1 MKLRYWLAALFLVPL
16 GLSFVPGLPA
26 HGYGQVW
33 YGLPLLLLWLRPKQ
47 RVRIGLFTAGWALQV
62 LAYPEPDLGF
72 LGWVLLLPYLIARGR
87 DDGASWWRAAYLFGF
102 LRAHVGYYWLG
113 DVHYTAWI
121 GDSIGSA
128 LVFTVTFELVLRRLT
143 LFPFA
148 LRAATGWVLYEWV
161 HSWFLG
167 GFPWLFLS
175 HSQYRY
181 LPVIQV
187 ADVVGA
193 FGLSFLMAYV
203 QTAFL
208 RRSRAELATAA
219 ALLGLTLLYGF
230 LRTGPAPER
239 TPTVLMVQTAVPSTV
254 KEVSARRGNTRARL
268 VELTSEGLDR
278 HPDTALVVWP
288 ETMFPGRLV
297 LGDPGASYNWR
308 QALAFARSIRRP
320 CIFGLNVYDSR
331 ARLNRGYNSAVLVDA
346 AGERKAIYRK
356 QRLVPMGEEFLARRV
371 FPDDWCDAWFKW
383 LVENVGM
390 NSSADLEA
398 GDGFVALDA
407 GPGLRC
413 AVLICFEGL
422 YPDLAREAVND
433 CDPDLIL
440 HLVNNGWFGE
450 TWEQRQCVAS
460 WVFRAV
466 ETRTP
471 FFSCANAGITCAV
484 NPDGSEA
491 GRLDKVF
498 QEGYLAVA
506 TARRWPA
513 PIFLRGGA
521 WILPG
526 TLVLAVAVFWA
537 LRRRRSPE

>member
-1 MKLRYWLAALFLVPL
+1 MKLRWWLAALFLVPL

-33 YGLPLLLLWLRPKQ
+33 YALPLLLLWLRPKQ
-47 RVRIGLFTAGWALQV
+47 RVRIGLFTAGWVLQV

-72 LGWVLLLPYLIARGR
+72 LGWVLLLPYLIAREQ

-102 LRAHVGYYWLG
+102 LRAHAGYYWLG

-128 LVFTVTFELVLRRLT
+128 FVFTVTFELVLRRLT

-193 FGLSFLMAYV
+193 YGLSFLMVYV

-208 RRSRAELATAA
+208 RRSRAELAAA
-219 ALLGLTLLYGF
+219 VVLLGLTLGYGF
-230 LRTGPAPER
+230 LRTGPVPER
-239 TPTVLMVQTAVPSTV
+239 GPTVLMVQTAVPHSV
-254 KEVSARRGNTRARL
+254 KETHARSGDTGATLVKLTR
-268 VELTSEGLDR
+268 EGLAR
-278 HPDTALVVWP
+278 HPETALVVWP
-288 ETMFPGRLV
+288 ETMFPGRYV
-297 LGDPGASYNWR
+297 AGDPGASYYWG
-308 QALAFARSIRRP
+308 QALRFARSIGRP
-320 CIFGLNVYDSR
+320 CIYGINTYDSR
-331 ARLNRGYNSAVLVDA
+331 EQMHRGYNSAALVDA
-346 AGERKAIYRK
+346 EGELRGIYRK
-356 QRLVPMGEEFLARRV
+356 QRLVPMGEEFLPRRV
-371 FPDDWCDAWFKW
+371 FPEAWCDAWFKW

-390 NSSADLEA
+390 NQSADLEA
-398 GDGFVALDA
+398 GKGFVTLDA

-422 YPDLAREAVND
+422 YPDMGRDAVKSG
-433 CDPDLIL
+433 DPDLIL
-440 HLVNNGWFGE
+440 HLVNNGWFGH

-471 FFSCANAGITCAV
+471 FYSCANAGITCAV
-484 NPDGSEA
+484 NPDGSIA
-491 GRLDKVF
+491 GRIDKVF
-498 QEGYLAVA
+498 ETGYLAVA
-506 TARRWPA
+506 TTRRWPA
-513 PIFLRGGA
+513 PVFLHGGQ

-526 TLVLAVAVFWA
+526 VLVLAGAVLWA
-537 LRRRRSPE
+537 LRRRRRPS